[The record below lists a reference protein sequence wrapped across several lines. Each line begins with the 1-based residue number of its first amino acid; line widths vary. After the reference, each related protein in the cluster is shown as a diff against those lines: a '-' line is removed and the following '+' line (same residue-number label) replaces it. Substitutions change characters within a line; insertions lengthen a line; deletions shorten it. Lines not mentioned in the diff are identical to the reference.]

1 MSATLSCLLHKFP
14 LYLRCR
20 YERGQLIKFERFIR
34 KIVYEAWNYPKYSIL
49 IS

>member
-20 YERGQLIKFERFIR
+20 YERGQLKFERFIR
-34 KIVYEAWNYPKYSIL
+34 KIVYEAWNYPKFPV
-49 IS
+49 